1 MLWILL
7 DRLHHGAKKI
17 ATNLAG
23 KSNGKT
29 FSSEHLDFIK
39 SESPDVMTTSA
50 FSSTDI
56 SKVMMGVWQD
66 LYDNGC
72 FLCCAAGNEAEE
84 GCQDLTKTDLW
95 KAIGACEYNKDL
107 KRAYYSS
114 VGEELDFMSLS
125 GLKTTYRGKKING
138 TSFASPLFAG
148 MLALVQDFF
157 ITNTGK
163 KLNHENL
170 EKFVI
175 DNCIDLGDEG
185 KDNNYGYGLFVLPDP
200 ASIDIE
206 KYVGDNMKKRIVLKI
221 DSKLAIVNDKAK
233 ILDVAPIIENERTM
247 VPVRFIAEELGCK
260 VKWNEATRE
269 VIIEK

>member
-1 MLWILL
+1 M
-7 DRLHHGAKKI
+7 RHGAKKI

-29 FSSEHLDFIK
+29 FTSDDLEFIK
-39 SESPDVMTTSA
+39 SEKPDIMTTSE
-50 FSSTDI
+50 FSSSDT
-56 SKVMMGVWQD
+56 SKVMMEVWQD
-66 LYDNGC
+66 LYNNGC
-72 FLCCAAGNEAEE
+72 FLCCAAGNDDIK
-84 GCQDLTKTDLW
+84 GCRNLTNSDLW
-95 KAIGACEYNKDL
+95 KAIGACEFNREL

-114 VGEELDFMSLS
+114 IGEELDFMSFS
-125 GLKTTYRGKKING
+125 GLKTTYRGKKVNG
-138 TSFASPLFAG
+138 TSFASPLFTG

-157 ITNTGK
+157 ITNIGE
-163 KLNHENL
+163 KLNHEKL

-175 DNCIDLGDEG
+175 DNCIDLGDKG
-185 KDNNYGYGLFVLPDP
+185 KDNNYGYGLFILPDP
-200 ASIDIE
+200 ESIDIE

-260 VKWNEATRE
+260 VKWNAESRE